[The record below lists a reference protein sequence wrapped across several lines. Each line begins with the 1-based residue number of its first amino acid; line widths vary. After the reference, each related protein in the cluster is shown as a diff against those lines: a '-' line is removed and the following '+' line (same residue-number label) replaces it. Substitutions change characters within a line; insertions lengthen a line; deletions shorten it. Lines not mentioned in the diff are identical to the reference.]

1 MASEKFADSARLT
14 DSSDFVSFFVTMKE
28 KRSDYRRKA
37 NAPTSPAK
45 DSSSEKKKDYVLM
58 GLGNIWRGD
67 DGVGCFI
74 AQNFKSDDWL
84 VLDCGRAPENFTS
97 IVTKT
102 KPKCLVIV
110 DAAEMNLEPG
120 QFRVIPSERIEEL
133 YPTTHNIPLSYL
145 ISYLDR
151 WAEKIILIGIQPKKT
166 GEYNQISKELKDSTK
181 KIIRILEK
189 KSLQPL
195 KRLQ

>member
-1 MASEKFADSARLT
+1 MS
-14 DSSDFVSFFVTMKE
+14 
-28 KRSDYRRKA
+28 
-37 NAPTSPAK
+37 PTK
-45 DSSSEKKKDYVLM
+45 NSSSEKKKDYVLM
-58 GLGNIWRGD
+58 ALGNVWRGD

-97 IVTKT
+97 IVTKI

-145 ISYLDR
+145 ISYLDK

-166 GEYNQISKELKDSTK
+166 GEYDQISKELKDSTK

-189 KSLQPL
+189 KSFQAL

>member
-1 MASEKFADSARLT
+1 
-14 DSSDFVSFFVTMKE
+14 MKE
-28 KRSDYRRKA
+28 KRSDCRRRA
-37 NAPTSPAK
+37 NAPTSPTK
-45 DSSSEKKKDYVLM
+45 NSSSEKKKDYVLM
-58 GLGNIWRGD
+58 ALGNVWRGD

-133 YPTTHNIPLSYL
+133 YPTTHNIPLSCL
-145 ISYLDR
+145 ISYLDK

-166 GEYNQISKELKDSTK
+166 GEYDQISKELKDSTK

-189 KSLQPL
+189 KSFQDL

>member
-1 MASEKFADSARLT
+1 MA
-14 DSSDFVSFFVTMKE
+14 
-28 KRSDYRRKA
+28 
-37 NAPTSPAK
+37 
-45 DSSSEKKKDYVLM
+45 
-58 GLGNIWRGD
+58 LGNVWRGD

-120 QFRVIPSERIEEL
+120 QFRVVPSERIEEL

-145 ISYLDR
+145 ISYLDK

-166 GEYNQISKELKDSTK
+166 GKYDQISKELKDSTK
-181 KIIRILEK
+181 KVIRILEK
-189 KSLQPL
+189 KSFQAL

>member
-1 MASEKFADSARLT
+1 
-14 DSSDFVSFFVTMKE
+14 MKE

-37 NAPTSPAK
+37 NAPTSPTK
-45 DSSSEKKKDYVLM
+45 NSSSEKKKNYVLM
-58 GLGNIWRGD
+58 ALGNVWRGD
-67 DGVGCFI
+67 DGIGCFI

-110 DAAEMNLEPG
+110 DAAEMNLDPG

-145 ISYLDR
+145 ISYLDK

-166 GEYNQISKELKDSTK
+166 GEYDQISKELKDSTK

-189 KSLQPL
+189 KSFQPL

>member
-1 MASEKFADSARLT
+1 MA
-14 DSSDFVSFFVTMKE
+14 
-28 KRSDYRRKA
+28 
-37 NAPTSPAK
+37 
-45 DSSSEKKKDYVLM
+45 
-58 GLGNIWRGD
+58 LGNVWRGD
-67 DGVGCFI
+67 DGIGCFI

-145 ISYLDR
+145 ISYLDK

-166 GEYNQISKELKDSTK
+166 GEYGQISKELKDSTK

-189 KSLQPL
+189 KSFQPL
-195 KRLQ
+195 KTLQ